1 VRAARPPPAS
11 NSDID
16 PAGGFKKKINHNDD
30 VSFD

>member
-1 VRAARPPPAS
+1 VRAARAPPAS

-16 PAGGFKKKINHNDD
+16 PAGGLKEINHNDD